1 MFYDSSFQILHY
13 ISSFFLCL
21 FFSVSYTLPVFSRF
35 ALSCSTISVTA
46 TTPVGDTTVGVSITG
61 GSNLCQQSWTN
72 TIGSYGAVPN
82 NGQFEISGTTLQL
95 KSSIRSANPPG
106 LNFEDCR
113 PPDGYSVQVRATKDS
128 YSENCQVLLKVG
140 DVNESPKITLDQTFT
155 IAENSD
161 ATQTCT
167 GGPVVATDSEVDNGI
182 QAITWTVDSGC
193 TTPGNVDLGSNCPFV
208 IGVCDG
214 QLRVATSQYL
224 DAAALNFES
233 TTWRTV
239 YSLQIKA
246 NDDGPGGGKYDTK
259 AITLTITDVNEPPII
274 SGTANGGS
282 AFTVPEFAT
291 HGTVVTGNS
300 GVIAASDV
308 DTLGGHD
315 TQLTF
320 TQHNAGN
327 VPFAVS
333 SIGVV
338 TVDLSEVTTTG
349 PIDFEAAQKVHD
361 LIVSVADTGWGTNPV
376 RPLTTS
382 TVVITVSVTD
392 ENDDPVIDTSWKWT
406 GNTATDTVLVFAEDC
421 NGASTSAAGSSLPTC
436 TKQLLQTDPDDDNTG
451 SDDTAQFNSNSNGW
465 TLTDNCGGNF
475 VISASGILST
485 ANSRDYETA
494 VAMTAGNDPYY
505 CTVTAKVVDG
515 SNAADTMVI
524 AVKIADVNEAPSS
537 VDKVAACWTY
547 ENAAVNTVA

>member
-21 FFSVSYTLPVFSRF
+21 FFSVSYTLRVFSRF

-382 TVVITVSVTD
+382 T
-392 ENDDPVIDTSWKWT
+392 
-406 GNTATDTVLVFAEDC
+406 
-421 NGASTSAAGSSLPTC
+421 SAAGSSLPTC